1 MARGVSSTMPGG
13 ATTVRELLADGLRS
27 WSFEFFP
34 PKDDAGERQLWT
46 AIRELESLGPTF
58 VSVTYGAGGSTRDRT
73 IRVTEKIA
81 TDTTLTPT
89 AHLTC
94 VGSSRAELRQV
105 VGGYADAG
113 VRNVLALRGDPP
125 GGPGAPW
132 EQHADGL
139 RFAVELVELVKSLGD
154 FCVGVA
160 AFPDR
165 HPESADLDADAR
177 VLADKAAAGADFAVT
192 QFFFDPAAY
201 FRMVDRLAALGCS
214 LPVIPGIMPVTNV
227 AQIERFAQLSG
238 APFPADLAERLHAV
252 ADDPKAVRA
261 VGVEVASE
269 LCEELIA
276 GGAPGLHFYT
286 LNRSTATR
294 EVYAAL
300 DLGGRR

>member
-46 AIRELESLGPTF
+46 AIRELEGLGPTF

-94 VGSSRAELRQV
+94 VGSSRVELRQV

-132 EQHADGL
+132 EQHPDGL

-177 VLADKAAAGADFAVT
+177 VLAEKAAAGADFAVT

-201 FRMVDRLAALGCS
+201 FRMIDRLAALGCS

-227 AQIERFAQLSG
+227 TQIERFAQLSG
-238 APFPADLAERLHAV
+238 APFPTALAERLHAV
-252 ADDPKAVRA
+252 ADDPRAVRA

-269 LCEELIA
+269 MCEALIA